1 MSSAYE
7 IFSSSHIL
15 KSSRHLRFDP
25 LHFARMSHAT
35 TSSCSVTD
43 RSVTRYLGNKEYT
56 LDPYRLDKSNEPWT
70 LGSLAL
76 APVKAVSMIVAS
88 PFMAVFGASFFALMA
103 IAPDFLRGKILSI
116 MIPKIMGKV
125 AKQFHDERVVLLSGV
140 GESHRVLDV
149 GAGGGAYLKHCTK
162 AKEIVALEPCAELH
176 DKIRHSAKEADIEES
191 KLTICTEHIE
201 EYFRRNPQE
210 EGSFDWV
217 ILGNVLCEVDCQIST
232 LHAVRDALKVG
243 GRVYFSE
250 HLGEKRG
257 TLRRSIQDAINP
269 MWRVVSGGCN
279 CNRDTLEAVRS
290 IDGLDV
296 ISWQFQGVKVCMGP
310 FVVGLAQKSRSS
322 YVDSTL
328 HAVDL
333 KCTRQ

>member
-1 MSSAYE
+1 MMPHAT
-7 IFSSSHIL
+7 I
-15 KSSRHLRFDP
+15 SSRSD
-25 LHFARMSHAT
+25 
-35 TSSCSVTD
+35 TD

-88 PFMAVFGASFFALMA
+88 PFMAVFGTSFFALMA

-162 AKEIVALEPCAELH
+162 AKEIVALEPCAEMH
-176 DKIRHSAKEADIEES
+176 DKIRHSAKEADIDES
-191 KLTICTEHIE
+191 KLTICADHIE

-210 EGSFDWV
+210 VGSFDWV
-217 ILGNVLCEVDCQIST
+217 ILGNVLCEVDCQMST

-257 TLRRSIQDAINP
+257 TLTRTFQDTINP
-269 MWRVVSGGCN
+269 MWKVVSGGCN
-279 CNRDTLEAVRS
+279 CNRDTLEAICS

-296 ISWQFQGVKVCMGP
+296 ISWQYEGVKVCMGP
-310 FVVGLAQKSRSS
+310 FVVGLAQK
-322 YVDSTL
+322 
-328 HAVDL
+328 
-333 KCTRQ
+333 KC